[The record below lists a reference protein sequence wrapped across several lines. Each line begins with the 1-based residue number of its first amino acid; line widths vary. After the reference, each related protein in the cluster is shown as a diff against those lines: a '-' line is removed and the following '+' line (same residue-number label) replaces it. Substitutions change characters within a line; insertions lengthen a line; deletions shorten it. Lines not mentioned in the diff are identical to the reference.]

1 MPGYDSVGYVLNP
14 SVGGTVTRCG
24 LDDPGAY
31 PDSYT
36 KGIFLKCHSLNSAG
50 NCGPWYSFCNILI
63 K

>member
-14 SVGGTVTRCG
+14 SVVGTVTGCG

-36 KGIFLKCHSLNSAG
+36 KGIFLNWHSLNSAG
-50 NCGPWYSFCNILI
+50 NCRP
-63 K
+63 